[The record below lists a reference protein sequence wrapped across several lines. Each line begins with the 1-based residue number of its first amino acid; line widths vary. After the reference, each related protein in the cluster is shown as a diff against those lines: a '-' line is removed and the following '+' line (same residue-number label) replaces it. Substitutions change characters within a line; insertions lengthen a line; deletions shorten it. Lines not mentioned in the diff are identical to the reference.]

1 MKFVSAQVAY
11 FLQNRKAKTN
21 IGRLLKF
28 VAILFL
34 LIVVYSVLFHILM
47 EHEGQKFSWL
57 TGFYWTLTVMSNAW
71 LRRYNLRVR
80 SGQTF
85 FHGGAAVWYCIPAG
99 TAALYL
105 HSVFF
110 MHPGSRRRT
119 GVKLHWSWMKT
130 WKGMFLSLIMI
141 QLPEPLSQNL
151 RITVIN
157 TLYLSV
163 IFSRL

>member
-57 TGFYWTLTVMSNAW
+57 TGFYWTLTVMSTLGFGDITFASD
-71 LRRYNLRVR
+71 LGRLFSMVVLL
-80 SGQTF
+80 SGIVFLLVLLPFTF
-85 FHGGAAVWYCIPAG
+85 IQFFLCTLARG
-99 TAALYL
+99 TE
-105 HSVFF
+105 
-110 MHPGSRRRT
+110 
-119 GVKLHWSWMKT
+119 
-130 WKGMFLSLIMI
+130 
-141 QLPEPLSQNL
+141 QE
-151 RITVIN
+151 
-157 TLYLSV
+157 
-163 IFSRL
+163 